1 MPGIEHSLPDIEYSS
16 RKPGADRPWL
26 TAAFDRLLRHVATI
40 SFRGA
45 AAPLSQV
52 PKRLL
57 VVKVHGMGDSVLIR
71 AILEQLKSR
80 FADMDIGVLV
90 GAGTADI
97 MTLDSNYR
105 AHMYTPNQLSLRS
118 ALTTLFEIRRSHYD
132 AVLNFEQGSV
142 AGTAFLA
149 ATGIPIQIGFVAPGQ
164 DAKARFLSH
173 ALQFDENRSM
183 WQSFVALAR
192 LLDPGLAETMGAFPI
207 RRGPKL
213 DKWLEQWWRAHIGHC
228 QRVVAIHLGS
238 ARGMDFRRWPLERF
252 VRLAEEL
259 RFRFGTISIVLTGTE
274 AERDLIQRF
283 MHEYSGHA
291 VDASDLGAI
300 ERTIGVLRRCGLLV
314 SNDTGIM
321 HLGAAMG
328 VPTVGLFG
336 PNTPR
341 HWAPIGPRATYV
353 YDTAAPCSPCINN
366 YANRMPSVCVNA
378 EKSRCMRDISVT
390 SVLAAVTRVA
400 APGWI
405 G

>member
-1 MPGIEHSLPDIEYSS
+1 VSVPGFEHSAGKRGPE
-16 RKPGADRPWL
+16 RPWL
-26 TAAFDRLLRHVATI
+26 TAACDRLLRHVATLG
-40 SFRGA
+40 SLAA

-52 PKRLL
+52 PRRLL
-57 VVKVHGMGDSVLIR
+57 AVKVHGMGDSVLIR

-80 FADMDIGVLV
+80 FPDLDIGVLV
-90 GAGTADI
+90 GAGTVEI
-97 MTLDSNYR
+97 MTLGSNFR
-105 AHMYTPNQLSLRS
+105 AHMYGQKQLNLRS

-149 ATGIPIQIGFVAPGQ
+149 ATGIPLRLGFVAPGQ
-164 DAKARFLSH
+164 DVKGRFLTH

-183 WQSFVALAR
+183 WQSFAALAR
-192 LLDPGLAETMGAFPI
+192 LLDPGFGATMGAFPI
-207 RRGPKL
+207 HFRPGP
-213 DKWLEQWWRAHIGHC
+213 DKWLEEWWRNHIGSS

-238 ARGMDFRRWPLERF
+238 GRGMDFRRWPLKRF

-259 RFRFGTISIVLTGTE
+259 QFRFGTLSILLTGTE

-291 VDASDLGAI
+291 VDASDLGTI

-321 HLGAAMG
+321 HVGAALG

-353 YDTAAPCSPCINN
+353 YDTAVPCSPCINN
-366 YANRMPSVCVNA
+366 YINRMPSVCVNA
-378 EKSRCMRDISVT
+378 EKSRCMNDISIA
-390 SVLAAVTRVA
+390 SVLTAVIRVV
-400 APGWI
+400 APDWVG
-405 G
+405 

>member
-1 MPGIEHSLPDIEYSS
+1 VSDIEHSVGK
-16 RKPGADRPWL
+16 RGADRPWL
-26 TAAFDRLLRHVATI
+26 TAACDRLLGHITTI
-40 SFRGA
+40 GSSGA

-52 PKRLL
+52 PRRLL
-57 VVKVHGMGDSVLIR
+57 VVKVHGMGDSVLVR
-71 AILEQLKSR
+71 AILQQLQSR
-80 FADMDIGVLV
+80 FPDMDIGVLV
-90 GAGTADI
+90 GAGTAEI
-97 MTLDSNYR
+97 MTLDSNFR
-105 AHMYTPNQLSLRS
+105 PHMYSQKQLSLRS
-118 ALTTLFEIRRSHYD
+118 ALRTLFEIRRSHYD
-132 AVLNFEQGSV
+132 TVLNFEQGSV

-149 ATGIPIQIGFVAPGQ
+149 ATGIPIRLGFVTPGQ

-173 ALQFDENRSM
+173 CLQFDEDRSM

-192 LLDPGLAETMGAFPI
+192 LLDPGLAATMGAFPI
-207 RRGPKL
+207 RSRPEP
-213 DKWLEQWWRAHIGHC
+213 DKWLEEWWRAHIGGC
-228 QRVVAIHLGS
+228 QRAVAIHLGS

-259 RFRFGTISIVLTGTE
+259 EFRFGKVSIVLTGAE

-291 VDASDLGAI
+291 VDASDLGTI
-300 ERTIGVLRRCGLLV
+300 ERTIGLLRRCGLLV

-366 YANRMPSVCVNA
+366 YTNRMPSVCMNTD
-378 EKSRCMRDISVT
+378 KSRCMHDISVA
-390 SVLAAVTRVA
+390 SVLAAVTRVV
-400 APGWI
+400 APAWMA
-405 G
+405 